1 MTAHHGRA
9 GATTGAESEGEDG
22 MSRRDQIRMTDDE
35 VRDFLDAT
43 RTMTLATLGPDGR
56 PHLTAM
62 WYAVA
67 DGHVVFWSYRQAQ
80 KIVNLRR
87 DPRLSLL
94 MEDGETYGELRGVSI
109 TGTGAILEDPDDV
122 LAVGR
127 LLLERHGASGEGST
141 QAAAATAPKRV
152 AVRVDVERVTSWDHG
167 KLAGGY

>member
-22 MSRRDQIRMTDDE
+22 MSRRDQIRMMDDE

-62 WYAVA
+62 WYGVA

-127 LLLERHGASGEGST
+127 LLLERHSPGGSAPAERRRRPPPPSGWRYGST
-141 QAAAATAPKRV
+141 SSA
-152 AVRVDVERVTSWDHG
+152 
-167 KLAGGY
+167 